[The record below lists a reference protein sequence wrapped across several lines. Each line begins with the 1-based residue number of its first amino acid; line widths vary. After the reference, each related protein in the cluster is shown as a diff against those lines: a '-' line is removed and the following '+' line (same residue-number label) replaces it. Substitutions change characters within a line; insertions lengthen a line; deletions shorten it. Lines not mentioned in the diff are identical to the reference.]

1 VSGFALAAGEAHCA
15 GRGYGRLDRRPISPL
30 IAMALSTER

>member
-15 GRGYGRLDRRPISPL
+15 GRGYGRLDRRPISL